1 MDAVDE
7 LLRTSAGFDGLL
19 GLDFLEITPE
29 LVRGRLVVRPE
40 LLQPVGLVHGGVYA
54 AVAES
59 LASRGTA
66 AGVLR
71 EGGYP
76 VGLAN
81 HTSFLRPVAEG
92 TIEAVGRPLHSGR
105 TTWVWDVE
113 LLDAHAR
120 RCAVSRVTVAV
131 RWQEDQ

>member
-29 LVRGRLVVRPE
+29 LVRGRLTVRPE

-54 AVAES
+54 AIAES

-71 EGGYP
+71 DGGYT

-92 TIEAVGRPLHSGR
+92 TIEAV
-105 TTWVWDVE
+105 
-113 LLDAHAR
+113 
-120 RCAVSRVTVAV
+120 
-131 RWQEDQ
+131 RWQEDP

>member
-7 LLRTSAGFDGLL
+7 LLSTSAGFDGLL

-29 LVRGRLVVRPE
+29 LVRGRLTVRPE

-54 AVAES
+54 AIAES

-71 EGGYP
+71 DGGYT

-113 LLDAHAR
+113 LLDEHAR

-131 RWQEDQ
+131 RWQEDP

>member
-29 LVRGRLVVRPE
+29 LVRGRLTVRPE

-54 AVAES
+54 AIAES

-71 EGGYP
+71 DGGYT

-92 TIEAVGRPLHSGR
+92 TIEAVGRPVPQMTLS
-105 TTWVWDVE
+105 TPF
-113 LLDAHAR
+113 
-120 RCAVSRVTVAV
+120 CASCSTSTLAAAPSRA
-131 RWQEDQ
+131 

>member
-29 LVRGRLVVRPE
+29 LVRGRLAVRPE

-71 EGGYP
+71 DGGYT

-113 LLDAHAR
+113 LLDDHAR

-131 RWQEDQ
+131 RWQEHQ

>member
-29 LVRGRLVVRPE
+29 LVRGRLTVRPE

-71 EGGYP
+71 DGGYT

-81 HTSFLRPVAEG
+81 HTSFLRPIAEG

-113 LLDAHAR
+113 LLDGEGR

-131 RWQEDQ
+131 RWQE

>member
-1 MDAVDE
+1 VDAVDE

-29 LVRGRLVVRPE
+29 LVRGRLAVRPE

-71 EGGYP
+71 DGGYT

-113 LLDAHAR
+113 LLDEQAR

-131 RWQEDQ
+131 RWQADP

>member
-29 LVRGRLVVRPE
+29 LVRGRLTVRPE

-54 AVAES
+54 AIAES

-71 EGGYP
+71 DGGYTG
-76 VGLAN
+76 GLAN

-113 LLDAHAR
+113 LLDEHAR

-131 RWQEDQ
+131 RWQEDP

>member
-29 LVRGRLVVRPE
+29 LVRGRLTVRPE

-54 AVAES
+54 AIAES

-71 EGGYP
+71 DGGYT

-113 LLDAHAR
+113 LLDEHAR

-131 RWQEDQ
+131 RWQEDP

>member
-1 MDAVDE
+1 VDAVDE

-29 LVRGRLVVRPE
+29 LVRGRLTVRPE

-54 AVAES
+54 AIAES

-71 EGGYP
+71 DGGYT

-113 LLDAHAR
+113 LLDEHAR

-131 RWQEDQ
+131 RWQEDP